1 MASRSIYFV
10 TKGRIFLF
18 MAEQLFL
25 MYTTFFFIHCSV
37 DGHLG
42 FLLVVTAN
50 NAEMN
55 MRGGYLLRVVI
66 SFPLDIYP
74 EMRLIDHV
82 IVLGLPKLC

>member
-18 MAEQLFL
+18 VAEQLFL

-55 MRGGYLLRVVI
+55 MRGGYLLWVVI

-74 EMRLIDHV
+74 HQEAL
-82 IVLGLPKLC
+82 